1 MRVEVLVP
9 QIGEAVAELFLVAWH
24 KHVGDKVEKG
34 DLLFEIDSDKAI
46 VEVDAFVDG
55 TLTEIVEPVESAV
68 MPQQVVAI
76 IETSDIGTT
85 VESDGGGSGIS
96 ESPNRHDAVNR
107 SLDFENS
114 SVTEDQD
121 MKLADVQ
128 RRRTRPNISPK
139 ARRLAKH
146 ASLDWTSIT
155 GSGADGMILVSDVE
169 RAIEAKDGGLHRPY

>member
-24 KHVGDKVEKG
+24 KRVGDKVEKG

-76 IETSDIGTT
+76 IETADEVLK
-85 VESDGGGSGIS
+85 VESGGDGAEPPASMHKTDEGNLSV
-96 ESPNRHDAVNR
+96 AV
-107 SLDFENS
+107 ENS
-114 SVTEDQD
+114 PTTEHQD
-121 MKLADVQ
+121 VRLADAQ
-128 RRRTRPNISPK
+128 RETARPNISPK
-139 ARRLAKH
+139 ARRLAKQ
-146 ASLDWTSIT
+146 AGLDWTSIN
-155 GSGADGMILVSDVE
+155 GSGSDGMILVSDVE
-169 RAIEAKDGGLHRPY
+169 RAIEARGERNS